1 MNLKYASDDI
11 DDDNNVGDDVDD
23 EGDKENLFSVWILF
37 LILRGN
43 SFVF

>member
-1 MNLKYASDDI
+1 MMIIKV